1 MKLTP
6 RTEEFPPQK
15 TTARISPLWLFC
27 ILVLAAIPAFAA
39 ENPEG
44 PETGAARQESGEG
57 TLSEDDAKADAGK
70 PKPFYKN
77 IVPVPVIITEP
88 AIGEGLGVG
97 IGYFHPAKS
106 PDAYQ
111 PKMIEHSSTVRDVSL
126 ARKPPPTI
134 TGAFGAVT
142 NNGTWAAGVGH
153 INSFRNDTI
162 RYTGVAAYANI
173 IADFY
178 VLDRPFEFNL
188 EGLLVYNDVKFRVA
202 ESNWFL
208 GTSLSYLDASN
219 EFRLDI
225 PEPPGSRS
233 LSDGFLA
240 SDFKDIGLTLRT
252 MYETRDDTLMPSTGR
267 LFELSVTRN
276 DEAIGGDYNYTT
288 LKMKLLS
295 FHQLSEKWVL
305 GLRGDYRQVGGS
317 PPFFAVPWVTLRGIP
332 AMRFQGNQV
341 AVAEV
346 EARYNFNQDWA
357 MIGFYGRGW
366 TDVNADLGKTEEDI
380 KAWGFGGRYR
390 LLKDQNAWVGLDYAV
405 GPEDNV
411 YYVQVGHAW

>member
-1 MKLTP
+1 MKIS
-6 RTEEFPPQK
+6 
-15 TTARISPLWLFC
+15 RIFRLLMAC
-27 ILVLAAIPAFAA
+27 GLLLAAFPAVPA
-39 ENPEG
+39 ED
-44 PETGAARQESGEG
+44 TDVQDVGEPSENSDAVEE
-57 TLSEDDAKADAGK
+57 SEDKQEDDAGK
-70 PKPFYKN
+70 PKPWYKN

-88 AIGEGLGVG
+88 AIGEGLGIG

-111 PKMIEHSSTVRDVSL
+111 PRTIEHASTVRDVSV

-142 NNGTWAAGVGH
+142 NNGTWIAGVGH

-178 VLDRPFEFNL
+178 ILDRPFEFNL
-188 EGLLVYNDVKFRVA
+188 EGLVVYNDVKFRVA

-208 GTSLSYLDASN
+208 GTSLTYMDASN
-219 EFRLDI
+219 EFRRDV
-225 PEPPGSRS
+225 PEPPES
-233 LSDGFLA
+233 LGLEDGFLA
-240 SDFKDIGLTLRT
+240 SDFRDIGLAIRT
-252 MYETRDDTLMPSTGR
+252 MYETRDDTLMPSTGK

-276 DEAIGGDYNYTT
+276 DDAIGGDYDYTT
-288 LKMKLLS
+288 LKMKMLS
-295 FHQLSEKWVL
+295 FHQLNDKWVL
-305 GLRGDYRQVGGS
+305 GLRGDYRQVGGD
-317 PPFFAVPWVTLRGIP
+317 PPFYAVPWVTLRGIP
-332 AMRFQGNQV
+332 AMRFQGDQV

-366 TDVNADLGKTEEDI
+366 TDVYADVAKTEEDI
-380 KAWGFGGRYR
+380 KAWGIGGRYR
-390 LLKDQNAWVGLDYAV
+390 LLKEQNAWVGLDYAI